1 VAPSTRFEIRRHCRE
16 LSEKDTD
23 AVVHAVADLIVSY
36 LKRDPDP
43 GRIETRKRPT
53 AGAAAP
59 MKESNA

>member
-1 VAPSTRFEIRRHCRE
+1 MASSTRFEIRRHCRE
-16 LSEKDTD
+16 LSEKDTN

-43 GRIETRKRPT
+43 RRVETRKHPT

-59 MKESNA
+59 KKESDA